1 MLYASKKNKV
11 IKKYKKQ
18 SSVLNVSKKNQ
29 FGSSQ
34 KVSKEKK
41 IQNPHIS
48 AVVCDLYLQWRGAG
62 GGGTT

>member
-1 MLYASKKNKV
+1 MLVKKINLV
-11 IKKYKKQ
+11 AAKKLVKK
-18 SSVLNVSKKNQ
+18 
-29 FGSSQ
+29 
-34 KVSKEKK
+34 KK